1 MTFFPVGS
9 VVRTSRD
16 ETGVVVATNAV
27 EPLHPVIALVS
38 ADFSRLPGDIDTSAR
53 DSLGGY
59 ARHIV
64 ETIRPPES
72 LDLSTFV

>member
-1 MTFFPVGS
+1 VTFFPVGS

-16 ETGVVVATNAV
+16 ETGVVIATNTV

-38 ADFSRLPGDIDTSAR
+38 PDLTRLPGDIDTSAR
-53 DSLGGY
+53 DYTGAY

-64 ETIRPPES
+64 ETIRPLDA
-72 LDLSTFV
+72 LDLSLFV